1 MTTTLKPFILLLI
14 SGFLLMLGY
23 GLSNILLPVRM
34 QNDGISVD
42 NIGIILSMLS
52 VGFLLGAIYSRTLLQ
67 RVGHIRIFAMCGSLT
82 SVAILL
88 SGLYPEPLV
97 LAAMRMLTGFCMA
110 CANATLDSWL
120 SHSATEESRGRILS
134 INQIVIMSAL
144 FSGQFLLNVAP
155 ITDVT
160 LFVIAGILFSLSITP
175 IVISKQLGPQIED
188 SQSMSLMTII
198 KLSPLGVICCFY
210 GGFLYAGL
218 VNMLPI
224 FASDNGIQGFSLSI
238 FMGASIFGAI
248 IFQYPIAYL
257 SDRFDRRKTMIGM
270 VLTIAALSLL
280 VPQLINASHF
290 NITLLTIAVVMG
302 LTACLYPMS
311 MSETFD
317 KVLRE
322 QILAAMGSLL
332 LIYALGSILG
342 PNLASLAMEQ
352 FGSAALF
359 AFISMT
365 AITLLGFIIGNMVK
379 QTALPRDEQENFIMQ
394 TPSGVASELDP
405 RTQYSQPSFEQTS
418 EVEVAI
424 SLAANNPAA
433 AVNMAK
439 TLAMRD
445 PNDASNL
452 AAALSTIEEI
462 DISRLYRAITAA
474 APEMSIHIAEALT
487 NASPEQAED
496 LVDWITTERPEQF
509 TDIIVAI
516 ANSMPD
522 NGIDMMEIAAENMV
536 DDHQEE
542 LLEMTD
548 QYMTSLSD
556 SLDDMRPVDRAAAA
570 SEETATELYNR
581 LTDVSP
587 TQSADF
593 ALAVSEALPESS
605 NVVAEAYVSNLIES
619 EEATPGDA
627 TANIE
632 SAVNDYVTQVAETIP
647 EYAAEIAST
656 MVDSVPDIA
665 SDMVEIL
672 QDSDVFDDSDLSMS
686 IKDKPEHDELEE
698 QLQYAVQTQADE
710 IDKQA

>member
-1 MTTTLKPFILLLI
+1 MVTTLKPFILLLI

-88 SGLYPEPLV
+88 SGLYPEPLM

-134 INQIVIMSAL
+134 INQMVIMSAL

-155 ITDVT
+155 VTDVT
-160 LFVIAGILFSLSITP
+160 LFVISGILFSLSITP
-175 IVISKQLGPQIED
+175 MVISKHQGPQIED

-224 FASDNGIQGFSLSI
+224 FASDNGIQGFNLSV

-270 VLTIAALSLL
+270 VLTIAALSLF
-280 VPQLINASHF
+280 VPQLISSSQF
-290 NITLLTIAVVMG
+290 NLTLLTIAVVMG

-317 KVLRE
+317 KVLKE

-342 PNLASLAMEQ
+342 PNLASIAMNM

-359 AFISMT
+359 SFISIT
-365 AITLLGFIIGNMVK
+365 AIMLLALIVGNMFK
-379 QTALPRDEQENFIMQ
+379 QP
-394 TPSGVASELDP
+394 AS
-405 RTQYSQPSFEQTS
+405 
-418 EVEVAI
+418 I
-424 SLAANNPAA
+424 
-433 AVNMAK
+433 
-439 TLAMRD
+439 
-445 PNDASNL
+445 
-452 AAALSTIEEI
+452 
-462 DISRLYRAITAA
+462 
-474 APEMSIHIAEALT
+474 
-487 NASPEQAED
+487 
-496 LVDWITTERPEQF
+496 
-509 TDIIVAI
+509 
-516 ANSMPD
+516 
-522 NGIDMMEIAAENMV
+522 
-536 DDHQEE
+536 
-542 LLEMTD
+542 
-548 QYMTSLSD
+548 
-556 SLDDMRPVDRAAAA
+556 
-570 SEETATELYNR
+570 
-581 LTDVSP
+581 
-587 TQSADF
+587 
-593 ALAVSEALPESS
+593 
-605 NVVAEAYVSNLIES
+605 
-619 EEATPGDA
+619 
-627 TANIE
+627 
-632 SAVNDYVTQVAETIP
+632 
-647 EYAAEIAST
+647 
-656 MVDSVPDIA
+656 
-665 SDMVEIL
+665 
-672 QDSDVFDDSDLSMS
+672 
-686 IKDKPEHDELEE
+686 
-698 QLQYAVQTQADE
+698 
-710 IDKQA
+710 